1 MQKRTDLVY
10 VGSTKSLICRDG
22 NVGYANSMDLEFKSY
37 EYLSTNPSHVII
49 DISAGWTDE
58 VGLRYITS
66 YITNHEGIIF
76 IRLVDQFKHQL
87 GSLAYSQLLYLYDK
101 YKYKMSIIGTYHAD
115 YYGMKVDLVLP
126 YPYLEEE
133 SIENN
138 WSDRINDPVLT
149 GANIRDIYPMRCK
162 LFDMIGESSHLIRL
176 KHPGYSGKHWNDA
189 IIGEDFIKFLSN
201 HKFMICTTCNE
212 EYELLKY
219 IECAEA
225 GCVCVGQVPKGLKG
239 TKAED
244 LIIKIPDEVTESAK
258 LFDEWTQD
266 YLMKVDESYAHDY
279 KDFIK
284 GARNKVLLRSKLDEF
299 TRTEEVRGV
308 GLR

>member
-10 VGSTKSLICRDG
+10 VGSTKKLICRDG
-22 NVGYANSMDLEFKSY
+22 NEGYAKSMDLEFKDYSY
-37 EYLSTNPSHVII
+37 LATNPSRVII

-66 YITNHEGIIF
+66 YITNHEGLIF
-76 IRLVDQFKHQL
+76 IRLVDQFQHQMKL
-87 GSLAYSQLLYLYDK
+87 PAYSQLLELYSK
-101 YKYKMSIIGTYHAD
+101 YKYKLRIIGTYHAN

-138 WSDRINDPVLT
+138 WSDRSDKLVLT
-149 GANIRDIYPMRCK
+149 GANIRDIYPLRCK
-162 LFDMIGESSHLIRL
+162 LFDLMGYSKYIDGLR
-176 KHPGYSGKHWNDA
+176 HPGYSGKYWNNA
-189 IIGEDFIKFLSN
+189 LIGGKFIEFLSK

-225 GCVCVGQVPKGLKG
+225 GCICVGQVPNGLRG
-239 TKAED
+239 TNAEN
-244 LIIKIPDEVTESAK
+244 LIINIPDEVTESHE
-258 LFDEWTQD
+258 LFDEWARD
-266 YLMKVDESYAHDY
+266 YLMKVDESYALDY
-279 KDFIK
+279 KEFIK
-284 GARNKVLLRSKLDEF
+284 RTRSKVLLRSKLDEF
-299 TRTEEVRGV
+299 TRTEEIRGV
-308 GLR
+308 QL